1 MANEQSQQNNNN
13 TLQPTAKSQLTSHL
27 ANGGAISN
35 QRRLQLKKVKPH
47 ELLEPPKVD
56 LQKELIVS

>member
-1 MANEQSQQNNNN
+1 MANEQSS
-13 TLQPTAKSQLTSHL
+13 LQPSAKSQLTSHL
-27 ANGGAISN
+27 ANGGMISN

>member
-1 MANEQSQQNNNN
+1 MANEQSS
-13 TLQPTAKSQLTSHL
+13 LQPTARSQLTSQL
-27 ANGGAISN
+27 ANGGVISN